1 MLFGSI
7 DDFYKFSFQVF
18 PVLIYLYILVWILIW
33 FSIGK
38 IVKKPNSVEH

>member
-7 DDFYKFSFQVF
+7 DDFYKSSFQVF

-33 FSIGK
+33 FSIRK
-38 IVKKPNSVEH
+38 MVKKPN